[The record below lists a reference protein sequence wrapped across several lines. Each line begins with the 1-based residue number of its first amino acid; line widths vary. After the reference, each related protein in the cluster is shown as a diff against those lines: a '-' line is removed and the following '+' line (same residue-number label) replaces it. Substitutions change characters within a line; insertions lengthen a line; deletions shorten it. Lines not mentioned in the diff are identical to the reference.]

1 MPSITSERV
10 TLGNY
15 EATGNEQ
22 KLVTDLLIIHALGK
36 VKFALLSLKDK
47 FEQSRRQQSPLEPR
61 SVSST
66 NSRNVLDEQHP
77 DMNVECIQQLLR
89 SLEGTVQAVGHA
101 LREKNSG

>member
-1 MPSITSERV
+1 MPSFTSVRV

-22 KLVTDLLIIHALGK
+22 KLVTDLLIIHALSK

-47 FEQSRRQQSPLEPR
+47 FEQSRGQQSPLEAR
-61 SVSST
+61 RVSST
-66 NSRNVLDEQHP
+66 NARNVLDEQHP
-77 DMNVECIQQLLR
+77 EMNVECIQQLLR

-101 LREKNSG
+101 IRTKN